1 MTLLDPAY
9 EGLGSGMKLHRT
21 LSLHSKR
28 SLAGERLSED
38 EESLLVDVLLLRR
51 RDFAYC
57 KNTPGLEA
65 DEPHAYAIRS
75 LMQLCNMYHPGKY
88 PYEVFAE
95 YILEGTPAQ
104 QRDFIFVAKEQ
115 QSPRNLGACWRRGSA
130 ASVSSESSS
139 PSSASSSFYS
149 TRSAAS
155 SSSSIASPTSYFAS
169 DRIVLD
175 RPRTSEGRLEGNS
188 KAAYVQPAR
197 RGSREDI
204 LMKTSW
210 R

>member
-21 LSLHSKR
+21 LSLHLKR
-28 SLAGERLSED
+28 SLAGERLSD
-38 EESLLVDVLLLRR
+38 EVESLLVDVLLLRR
-51 RDFAYC
+51 RDFAHC

-75 LMQLCNMYHPGKY
+75 LMQLCNMYHPGRY

-95 YILEGTPAQ
+95 YILDGTPAQ
-104 QRDFIFVAKEQ
+104 QCDFIFVAKEQ
-115 QSPRNLGACWRRGSA
+115 QSPRNLGACWRRGSD
-130 ASVSSESSS
+130 ASVSSVGSS

-149 TRSAAS
+149 ARSAAS

-169 DRIVLD
+169 DRIVIE
-175 RPRTSEGRLEGNS
+175 RPRTAEGRLEGNS
-188 KAAYVQPAR
+188 KGASVPPSR

-204 LMKTSW
+204 FKMASW

>member
-1 MTLLDPAY
+1 
-9 EGLGSGMKLHRT
+9 MKLHRT
-21 LSLHSKR
+21 LSLHLKR
-28 SLAGERLSED
+28 SLAGERLSE
-38 EESLLVDVLLLRR
+38 EVESLLVDVLLLRR
-51 RDFAYC
+51 RDFAHC

-75 LMQLCNMYHPGKY
+75 LMQLCNMYHPGRY

-95 YILEGTPAQ
+95 YILDGTPAQ
-104 QRDFIFVAKEQ
+104 QCDFIFVAKEQQKQEQ
-115 QSPRNLGACWRRGSA
+115 QSPRNLGACWRRGSD
-130 ASVSSESSS
+130 ASVSSVGSS

-149 TRSAAS
+149 ARSAAS

-169 DRIVLD
+169 DRIVIE
-175 RPRTSEGRLEGNS
+175 RPRTAEGRLEGNS
-188 KAAYVQPAR
+188 KGASVPPSR

-204 LMKTSW
+204 FKMASW